1 MDHQPRLERLLIGLR
16 GLGLLR
22 SWPLG
27 DQAEAESQ
35 LAAIAEM
42 LAHRDDPPMNEVL
55 ELREYDHADGYEA
68 WSETYDEPGNALID
82 VEERALRPLLAALPV
97 GDAADVACGTG
108 RLSAMLCD
116 LGHRVIGID
125 PSEAMLDRA
134 RAKDIPATFQV
145 GSFEALPLADDSVD
159 LVTCALA
166 LTHSTA
172 LQPAAAEFVRVVR
185 PGGYVV
191 TTDIHP
197 ITVATGGA
205 QALFRR
211 SDGSR
216 GVTVNYQHW
225 VSDYVRAFT
234 NAGFVIE
241 GCEEPLV
248 DMAFKVGLGSDDVRE
263 AADLG
268 LTGLPLLLI
277 WVLRAP

>member
-27 DQAEAESQ
+27 DPDEAEIQ

-42 LAHRDDPPMNEVL
+42 LAHRADPPMNDVL
-55 ELREYDHADGYEA
+55 ELREYDHADGYAA

-82 VEERALRPLLAALPV
+82 VEERALRPILAALPV
-97 GDAADVACGTG
+97 GDAADIACGTG

-116 LGHRVIGID
+116 LGHRVVGID
-125 PSEAMLDRA
+125 PSEAMLERA
-134 RAKDIPATFQV
+134 RAKGIPATFQV

-159 LVTCALA
+159 LVTCGLA
-166 LTHSTA
+166 LTHSKA
-172 LQPAAAEFVRVVR
+172 LQPAIAEFVRVIR
-185 PGGYVV
+185 PGGRVV
-191 TTDIHP
+191 TSDIHP
-197 ITVATGGA
+197 IAVATGGA

-211 SDGSR
+211 ADGSR

-225 VSDYVRAFT
+225 ASDSVRAFVE
-234 NAGFVIE
+234 AGFVIE
-241 GCEEPLV
+241 RCEEPVV
-248 DMAFKVGLGSDDVRE
+248 DEGFKTGLGSDDVRE